1 MTNQTK
7 DRIVLTFY
15 DSNIDNTI
23 IEALNGL
30 VSNKRNR
37 ASKIKELLFTFLHEH
52 PEIVE
57 MSKNNSSAKNETA
70 VTKISVESESII
82 DSLF

>member
-57 MSKNNSSAKNETA
+57 MSKNSSSAKNETA
-70 VTKISVESESII
+70 VTKFSAESESII

>member
-57 MSKNNSSAKNETA
+57 MSKNSFSAKNETA
-70 VTKISVESESII
+70 VTKFSAESESII

>member
-57 MSKNNSSAKNETA
+57 MSKNSSSTKNETA
-70 VTKISVESESII
+70 VTKISAESESII

>member
-70 VTKISVESESII
+70 VTKISAESESII

>member
-37 ASKIKELLFTFLHEH
+37 ASKIQKHKLL
-52 PEIVE
+52 
-57 MSKNNSSAKNETA
+57 
-70 VTKISVESESII
+70 
-82 DSLF
+82 